1 MKIIKY
7 INKILPLVKKKSDLT
22 KFKNILV
29 VSNTG
34 LGDTVLGTPAMKTLR
49 KSFPEINI
57 TFLVNRKMFPLF
69 SDYDFIDDYLLYET
83 GFFNQIKL
91 IKKLRKKEIDT
102 IFLFHSNGPEDIFFS
117 ILSGA
122 NNILKMTDKSKHE
135 YEKIFLNKISNE
147 KKHIIERKIDLVRV
161 FNPNIIDKTMSLPS
175 KFKNKKSIIL
185 ENNDCKFIGLQLG
198 AQDIY
203 KVWPTE
209 KFVELSNMI
218 LKDNNIKI
226 MLFGASKP
234 EEKMALEVVSKV
246 SRKNS
251 IINMCGKSAIDDL
264 PELVNGLDLL
274 ITNDTGLMHIA
285 IALDIPTISLFGP
298 TDSTVFGPYQNLSI
312 HSVIQKDGF
321 FVNNV
326 PKKKRTQDGIDLISV
341 EEVYKAYLEKR
352 KINEY

>member
-7 INKILPLVKKKSDLT
+7 INKILPLVKKRSDLT
-22 KFKNILV
+22 KFRNILV

-49 KSFPEINI
+49 KSFPELNI
-57 TFLVNRKMFPLF
+57 TFLVNKKMFPLF
-69 SDYDFIDDYLLYET
+69 SDYNFIDDYLLYES

-91 IKKLRKKEIDT
+91 VNKLRKKKIDT

-135 YEKIFLNKISNE
+135 YEEIFLNKISNE

-161 FNPNIIDKTMSLPS
+161 FNPKIIDKKMSLPS
-175 KFKNKKSIIL
+175 KFKNKKNIIFKNG
-185 ENNDCKFIGLQLG
+185 EYKFIGLQLG
-198 AQDIY
+198 AQDRY

-209 KFVELSNMI
+209 KFVQLANKM

-226 MLFGASKP
+226 ILFGASKP

-246 SRKNS
+246 SRKSS

-264 PELVNGLDLL
+264 PGLVNGLDLL
-274 ITNDTGLMHIA
+274 ITNDTGLMHIS
-285 IALDIPTISLFGP
+285 IASDVSTISLFGP

-312 HSVIQKDGF
+312 HTVIQKDGF

-326 PKKKRTQDGIDLISV
+326 PKKKRTQEGIDLISV
-341 EEVYKAYLEKR
+341 DEVYKEYLAKR
-352 KINEY
+352 KVNEY

>member
-91 IKKLRKKEIDT
+91 VKKLRKKEIDT

-122 NNILKMTDKSKHE
+122 NNILKMTDKSSHK
-135 YEKIFLNKISNE
+135 YEDIFLNKMSNE

-161 FNPNIIDKTMSLPS
+161 FNPNIIDTTMSLPS
-175 KFKNKKSIIL
+175 KFDNKK
-185 ENNDCKFIGLQLG
+185 NDIFANKKYKYIGLQLG
-198 AQDIY
+198 AQDTY
-203 KVWPTE
+203 KIWPVS
-209 KFVELSNMI
+209 KFIELSNRV

-226 MLFGASKP
+226 VLFGASKL
-234 EEKMALEVVSKV
+234 EKMMAKELVSSV
-246 SRKNS
+246 SQKKF
-251 IINMCGKSAIDDL
+251 IINMCGKSKIEEL

-274 ITNDTGLMHIA
+274 ITNDTGLMHIS
-285 IALDIPTISLFGP
+285 IALHIPTISLFGP
-298 TDSTVFGPYQNLSI
+298 TDSTIFGPYQNLSI
-312 HSVIQKDGF
+312 HTVIQKDGS

-326 PKKKRTQDGIDLISV
+326 PKKKRTQEGIDLISV
-341 EEVYKAYLEKR
+341 EEVYKEYLQKR
-352 KINEY
+352 KLDED